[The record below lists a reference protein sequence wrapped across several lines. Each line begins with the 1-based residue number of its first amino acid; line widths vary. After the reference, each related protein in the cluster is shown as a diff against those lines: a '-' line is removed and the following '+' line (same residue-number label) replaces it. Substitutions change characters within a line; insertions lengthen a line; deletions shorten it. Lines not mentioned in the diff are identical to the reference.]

1 MLPKPGLGFQDP
13 HKQEFLRGHD
23 ADVSAIDLSLNGK
36 LLASGQLGSPFRKG
50 AVAPVVVWDFDNRSR
65 YIDFNG
71 LAHSVLCVRFSP
83 DGRFLVATGA
93 NQMIFVWDVSTGE
106 VVYNRRRS
114 THTAPTDPTPTEV
127 MKGPTTLAPSPVPV
141 LTESPCFLGVWGPI
155 LDLSSR
161 YPSYQLCTTY
171 DSQVLY
177 HVMKFDMRS
186 MCYTLESDAMQ
197 FPPSGLQR
205 KHICGLVTGDFLTTG
220 TSAGDLCVF
229 NIKTKVFRTAL
240 PVCNNGVTSM
250 AQSGDLLFVAGGDGR
265 IKALR
270 GFDIQWDVLAENMLD
285 SGVTALTPSA
295 DGAELVAGSRNGK
308 MWRLL
313 SSDLTATLQSASHTG
328 EVTDIAFG
336 TRSDVLCTVS
346 DTGEVF
352 LLDLSDYMPIT
363 TAFAK
368 SPVRTAVWS
377 PNEWTMRASGAVERV
392 VPIRQGVTVVRETAN
407 FVVTGG
413 GDSAVRFWH
422 RTSREMLS
430 SFQNHRKPVADI
442 LLDEVSPHVV
452 HSASEDKLVVT
463 YDLKQNKALVQHT
476 SPGGN
481 ITGISQRKDHD
492 NEVVSCAQDGK
503 LLFWD
508 VDYPD
513 PTGCIDGP
521 TESMLRLRCCEIS
534 PNGRYIAAGSDDAR
548 MAGGGR
554 SKSGIY
560 GRICERMYI
569 YDLVS
574 CQCIQECEG
583 HSGGIT
589 QVRWSPDQK
598 QLISAGKDGCVILQ
612 SRSGARVQLSDL
624 GLEEK
629 IIEVT
634 GPCRCVDTAC
644 SLLVVDLA
652 HIQKLQVAGCKLG
665 VRSAEVEVSALIPE
679 ALSQWAE
686 EDLLAQHFD
695 AGVEPEVSEEARDV
709 AEISTAAAEA
719 ARARPSKRSRDVPEL
734 LMDLLGFAEVSGTRF
749 RRLHLV
755 GRPGNV
761 SAALRA
767 VRQRLRRF
775 GRWKAANIT
784 ELPAVNFNGRLFVP
798 RRPRPRS
805 SGEEVPELKNFVSTE
820 NVFLRLDAGLAAR
833 LSGPAA
839 EVLAQI
845 KEEGRKGPGKHD
857 EAAGASCLEI
867 AGTCSSKLRAL
878 VEICHLLLHL
888 PQESPQVELWLR
900 GEGPCAFTL
909 EEALALA
916 ESTARAGHAP
926 IHAES
931 TTNRPRRPKRVVVQL
946 SGSAAAVGASAVALW
961 RESERK
967 AWLHERKHGPPA
979 LLVDYFSRSEVNT
992 ISLTVTKMQR
1002 GTRCVGLGCRVD
1014 TWYSHMSRVFF

>member
-1 MLPKPGLGFQDP
+1 MRSFVFDPDLTESAVAELEHFIGYGGKHLNTVRYHPTEAETLVYAAASAIIIENVNDP

-106 VVYNRRRS
+106 VVYNRR
-114 THTAPTDPTPTEV
+114 
-127 MKGPTTLAPSPVPV
+127 
-141 LTESPCFLGVWGPI
+141 TESPCFLGVWGPI

-250 AQSGDLLFVAGGDGR
+250 AQPLGRNLGAGGDGR

-368 SPVRTAVWS
+368 SPVRTAVFARNGEILAGYDDGYLRAWS
-377 PNEWTMRASGAVERV
+377 SDKGTSKQLWQMNCH
-392 VPIRQGVTVVRETAN
+392 RQGVTVVRETAN

-548 MAGGGR
+548 M
-554 SKSGIY
+554 
-560 GRICERMYI
+560 YI

-598 QLISAGKDGCVILQ
+598 QLISAGKDGCVI
-612 SRSGARVQLSDL
+612 V
-624 GLEEK
+624 
-629 IIEVT
+629 
-634 GPCRCVDTAC
+634 
-644 SLLVVDLA
+644 
-652 HIQKLQVAGCKLG
+652 
-665 VRSAEVEVSALIPE
+665 
-679 ALSQWAE
+679 WN
-686 EDLLAQHFD
+686 FF
-695 AGVEPEVSEEARDV
+695 
-709 AEISTAAAEA
+709 
-719 ARARPSKRSRDVPEL
+719 EL
-734 LMDLLGFAEVSGTRF
+734 
-749 RRLHLV
+749 
-755 GRPGNV
+755 
-761 SAALRA
+761 
-767 VRQRLRRF
+767 
-775 GRWKAANIT
+775 
-784 ELPAVNFNGRLFVP
+784 
-798 RRPRPRS
+798 
-805 SGEEVPELKNFVSTE
+805 
-820 NVFLRLDAGLAAR
+820 
-833 LSGPAA
+833 
-839 EVLAQI
+839 
-845 KEEGRKGPGKHD
+845 
-857 EAAGASCLEI
+857 
-867 AGTCSSKLRAL
+867 
-878 VEICHLLLHL
+878 
-888 PQESPQVELWLR
+888 
-900 GEGPCAFTL
+900 
-909 EEALALA
+909 
-916 ESTARAGHAP
+916 
-926 IHAES
+926 
-931 TTNRPRRPKRVVVQL
+931 
-946 SGSAAAVGASAVALW
+946 
-961 RESERK
+961 
-967 AWLHERKHGPPA
+967 
-979 LLVDYFSRSEVNT
+979 
-992 ISLTVTKMQR
+992 
-1002 GTRCVGLGCRVD
+1002 
-1014 TWYSHMSRVFF
+1014 